1 MPQRLD
7 EETVR
12 HIARLAR
19 LEVNDAEVHDYAL
32 QLSAILDY
40 VAALNEVNTDDV
52 PSAAHVAPVAN
63 VFREDRPAEPWNA
76 ERALANAPDR
86 AEQFFR
92 VPKVLDQEGA

>member
-19 LEVNDAEVHDYAL
+19 LEVSDAEVHDYAL

-52 PSAAHVAPVAN
+52 PPAAHVAPVAN
-63 VFREDRPAEPWNA
+63 VFREDQPAESWNA

>member
-1 MPQRLD
+1 MPQWLD
-7 EETVR
+7 EATVR

-19 LEVNDAEVHDYAL
+19 LDVSDAEVHDYAQ

-40 VAALNEVNTDDV
+40 VAALNEVNTNDV
-52 PSAAHVAPVAN
+52 PPSAHVAPVAN
-63 VFREDRPAEPWNA
+63 VFRDDQPSDPWNA